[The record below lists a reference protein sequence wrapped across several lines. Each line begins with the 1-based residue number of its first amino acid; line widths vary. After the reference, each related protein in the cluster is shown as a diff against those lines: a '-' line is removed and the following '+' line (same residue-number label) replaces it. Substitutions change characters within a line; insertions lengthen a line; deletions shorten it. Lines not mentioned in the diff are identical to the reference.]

1 MIRFCLTRILQPN
14 IRMISSLPRSF
25 SEVLYTKDHETLR
38 INDLRV
44 KVGISDYAKKS
55 LGEIIF
61 IEPEVEMEETVEEN
75 DTVFSIESV
84 KATSEIYSPGD
95 GVVTSINEEL
105 TENVEL
111 LQEITEE
118 DLWLFEVQLEELTM
132 ENYMNKQQYQE
143 YCDAE

>member
-1 MIRFCLTRILQPN
+1 MIRTCLLRVFQSN
-14 IRMISSLPRSF
+14 VRMISTSSKKL
-25 SEVLYTKDHETLR
+25 SELFYTKCHETLR
-38 INDLRV
+38 VNDLQV

-61 IEPEVEMEETVEEN
+61 IEPEVELEEIVEEK

-95 GVVTSINEEL
+95 GVITGINEEL
-105 TENVEL
+105 TENIEL
-111 LQEITEE
+111 IQNITEE
-118 DLWLFEVQLEELTM
+118 DLWLFEVLLEELDM
-132 ENYMNKQQYQE
+132 ENYMNKQHYQE

>member
-1 MIRFCLTRILQPN
+1 MIRTCLLRVIQPN
-14 IRMISSLPRSF
+14 FRMISTSTKKL
-25 SEVLYTKDHETLR
+25 SELFYTKDHETLR
-38 INDLRV
+38 INDLQV
-44 KVGISDYAKKS
+44 KVGISNYAKKS

-61 IEPEVEMEETVEEN
+61 IEPEVELEETVEEK

-84 KATSEIYSPGD
+84 KATSELYSPGD
-95 GVVTSINEEL
+95 GVITSINEEL

-118 DLWLFEVQLEELTM
+118 DLWLFEVQLEELDM

>member
-1 MIRFCLTRILQPN
+1 MIRTCLLRVIQPN
-14 IRMISSLPRSF
+14 VRMISTSSKKL
-25 SEVLYTKDHETLR
+25 SELLYTKDHETLHV
-38 INDLRV
+38 NELQV

-61 IEPEVEMEETVEEN
+61 IEPEVELEETVEEK

-95 GVVTSINEEL
+95 GVITGINEEL

-111 LQEITEE
+111 IQNITEE
-118 DLWLFEVQLEELTM
+118 DLWLFEVQLEELDM